1 MIFYFCKSLQPWKNN
16 LSAKDTIAFKTI
28 HIFFVDWNTIQMWRR
43 FNLSHSCQLYSFL
56 FVKYIKFVL
65 FLEDWEVFIYLYY
78 AWLLFS
84 KSTIAFHVNDI
95 LTERTFK
102 YIPFLILIKLRKGT
116 YLSYYLTILLRFEQH
131 PLKAFF
137 YHTKMKLNMFQRQMF
152 SFCFIY
158 YRCLKYT
165 WALFCSR

>member
-43 FNLSHSCQLYSFL
+43 FNLSYSCQLYSFI
-56 FVKYIKFVL
+56 FVKCINFGS
-65 FLEDWEVFIYLYY
+65 FLEYLNAYY
-78 AWLLFS
+78 AWPLFS
-84 KSTIAFHVNDI
+84 KYTIAFHVNDI
-95 LTERTFK
+95 LTARTFK

-116 YLSYYLTILLRFEQH
+116 YLSYYLTILLHFEQH

-137 YHTKMKLNMFQRQMF
+137 IIRKWN
-152 SFCFIY
+152 
-158 YRCLKYT
+158 
-165 WALFCSR
+165 

>member
-43 FNLSHSCQLYSFL
+43 FNLSYSCQLYSSL
-56 FVKYIKFVL
+56 FVKIHEVCFIPAIFRSVYSYY
-65 FLEDWEVFIYLYY
+65 DWP
-78 AWLLFS
+78 LFS

-95 LTERTFK
+95 LTVRTLK
-102 YIPFLILIKLRKGT
+102 YIPCLNLIELQKGT
-116 YLSYYLTILLRFEQH
+116 YLSYYLTILLHFEQH

-137 YHTKMKLNMFQRQMF
+137 IIRKWN
-152 SFCFIY
+152 
-158 YRCLKYT
+158 
-165 WALFCSR
+165 